1 MGIIIGQQGPSFLDL
16 QIITGTDVETA
27 SSFFT
32 AASFGYMVGS
42 FISGFVHGKVRNN
55 VVMVI
60 VNAGA
65 GIMAIITPH
74 CSPFVLMLMSRFSTN
89 MFCGGIDTFVNAEH
103 IRIWG
108 SDGQPLLQFIHFTFA
123 LGGVL
128 TPLFTEPFLAEKETG
143 NSTSRTDGE
152 PTIFMN
158 STSQWKQENTS
169 NMTWLAT
176 NGTMLVK
183 ARTTNVYYAFL
194 IAGIIAILTSFPFIY
209 LSIVEKQTEHK
220 SEEKYTQKVHS
231 RKLPRHLNIFVI
243 LVLCFFYLVYCCV
256 EDTFASFLMTFVVT
270 EYDEVS
276 KSKGAY
282 ITTFYWA
289 SFAVGR
295 FLSIF
300 VSKYVIAVKLISLYT
315 ILMVIAYSGFTISA
329 LFSQIDAITV
339 FAGMAGI
346 SMSAVFP
353 AGFSWTESE
362 LLKVTGWVSSFILIA
377 SSIGMMI
384 NPLIIGYLMEEVS
397 NMWFCYVLLS
407 QTLLL
412 CCIFLFLL
420 LFNRCYLNKV
430 YGKVGDSKN
439 VEKVVETPLEETEKF
454 LENDLKTSEILQNID
469 SSS

>member
-1 MGIIIGQQGPSFLDL
+1 
-16 QIITGTDVETA
+16 
-27 SSFFT
+27 
-32 AASFGYMVGS
+32 MVGS
-42 FISGFVHGKVRNN
+42 FISGFVHGKVKNS
-55 VVMVI
+55 VFMAI

-65 GIMAIITPH
+65 GIMAIITPY
-74 CSPFVLMLMSRFSTN
+74 CSPFALMLVIKFSTSI
-89 MFCGGIDTFVNAEH
+89 FCGGIDTIVNAEH

-108 SDGQPLLQFIHFTFA
+108 SDNQPLLQFIHFTFA

-143 NSTSRTDGE
+143 NSTIRTDGE

-183 ARTTNVYYAFL
+183 ARTTNVHYAFL
-194 IAGIIAILTSFPFIY
+194 ISGIIAILTSFPFIY
-209 LSIVEKQTEHK
+209 LSIVEKSTEHK

-243 LVLCFFYLVYCCV
+243 LVLCFFFLVYCCV

-295 FLSIF
+295 FLNIF

-315 ILMVIAYSGFTISA
+315 FLMVIAFSCFTISA
-329 LFSQIDAITV
+329 FFAQIDAITV

-346 SMSAVFP
+346 SMSAVFA
-353 AGFSWTESE
+353 AGFGWTESE
-362 LLKVTGWVSSFILIA
+362 LLKVTGWVSSFILTA
-377 SSIGMMI
+377 NSLGLMI
-384 NPLIIGYLMEEVS
+384 NPLIIAYLMEEVS
-397 NMWFCYVLLS
+397 NMWFCYVLLL
-407 QTLLL
+407 QTFVV
-412 CCIFLFLL
+412 CSTFLFLL

-439 VEKVVETPLEETEKF
+439 LEIVVETPLQETEKF
-454 LENDLKTSEILQNID
+454 LENDLKTSENVPNINLTL
-469 SSS
+469 

>member
-1 MGIIIGQQGPSFLDL
+1 MEDNLQCKGSPSSKSSRTQPAPGVLSQLQNDKAYRWRVTQTFLLSLSYFTLGIILGQQGPSFLDL

-42 FISGFVHGKVRNN
+42 FISGFVHGKVKNN
-55 VVMVI
+55 VIMVI
-60 VNAGA
+60 INVGA
-65 GIMAIITPH
+65 GVMAIITPH
-74 CSPFVLMLMSRFSTN
+74 CSPFVLMLIIRFSTN
-89 MFCGGIDTFVNAEH
+89 MFCGGIDTIVNAEH

-108 SDGQPLLQFIHFTFA
+108 SDGQPLLQFIHFTYA

-143 NSTSRTDGE
+143 NSTSRTYGE

-169 NMTWLAT
+169 NITWLAT

-183 ARTTNVYYAFL
+183 ARTTNVHYAF
-194 IAGIIAILTSFPFIY
+194 IISGFIAILTSFPFIY
-209 LSIVEKQTEHK
+209 LSFIEKSTEQN
-220 SEEKYTQKVHS
+220 SVEKYTQKVHS
-231 RKLPRHLNIFVI
+231 RKLPKHLTVLLIFAI
-243 LVLCFFYLVYCCV
+243 SFFYLVYCSV

-289 SFAVGR
+289 SLAVGR

-315 ILMVIAYSGFTISA
+315 FLMVIAFSCFTISA
-329 LFSQIDAITV
+329 FFAQIDAITV

-346 SMSAVFP
+346 SMSAVFA

-362 LLKVTGWVSSFILIA
+362 LLKVTGWVSSFILIG
-377 SSIGMMI
+377 SSTDVISTKF
-384 NPLIIGYLMEEVS
+384 MEKLE
-397 NMWFCYVLLS
+397 
-407 QTLLL
+407 
-412 CCIFLFLL
+412 I
-420 LFNRCYLNKV
+420 
-430 YGKVGDSKN
+430 
-439 VEKVVETPLEETEKF
+439 VE
-454 LENDLKTSEILQNID
+454 I
-469 SSS
+469 